1 MTRTDSTDRESATR
15 RVALITGGSRGIGRA
30 TALRFAENGMDVA
43 FCFLSNRTAAA
54 ETVAEIEKREVRA
67 LPIRVNIGN
76 EAHVE
81 KMFQKVRET
90 FGALDI
96 FISNAA
102 AGVLKPALKLTLRD
116 WDRSMDVNVKA
127 LLLGAQHAAPLMEGR
142 PHARIIALTSMGS
155 ARVIPNYAAIGAS
168 KGAVEA
174 LVRYLAVEMKPAGI
188 TVNAVS
194 AGVVDTD
201 SLQLFPN
208 RDALLKSAAA
218 RTPSGRVQGADDVAG
233 VISLLCSPEAE
244 WITGETVIADGGY
257 TLPV

>member
-1 MTRTDSTDRESATR
+1 MKRSDSTESGQSNR
-15 RVALITGGSRGIGRA
+15 PVALITGGSRGIGRA
-30 TALRFAENGMDVA
+30 TALRFAQSGMDVA

-54 ETVAEIEKREVRA
+54 ETAAEIEKRGGRA
-67 LPIRVNIGN
+67 LPIRVNIGK

-81 KMFQKVRET
+81 KMFHQVRDT

-102 AGVLKPALKLTLRD
+102 AGMLKPAMELSIRD

-168 KGAVEA
+168 KAAVEA
-174 LVRYLAVEMKPAGI
+174 LVRYLAVEMKPLGI
-188 TVNAVS
+188 TVNALS

-201 SLQLFPN
+201 SLRLFPN
-208 RDALLKSAAA
+208 RDALLESAAA
-218 RTPSGRVQGADDVAG
+218 RTPSGQIQGADDVAG
-233 VISLLCSPEAE
+233 VISLLCTPEAG
-244 WITGETVIADGGY
+244 WLTGETVVADGGY